1 MKKYVEKVN
10 RIAVTMEN
18 FTVKQIPRSANR
30 KADALSKLAS
40 AAFDHLSKEVLV
52 EVLKERSINGREIAP
67 LSTTIT
73 TWMTPL
79 IDYLTQGLLPSDDAE
94 ARKIKV
100 KAPQYAMRNDT
111 LYRRGHLEPWL
122 KCITAEEG
130 KSVLEEIHAGEAGAH
145 EGARALTGKTLRA
158 GVYWPE
164 IHSDAKEITK
174 KCIACQTFSP
184 LHHLPATPM
193 TSISSPWPFYQW
205 GIDIVGPF
213 SEAPGRVKFLIVA
226 VDYFTKWIEA
236 EAVASITGRNMI
248 KFMWKNIL
256 TRFGTPKVL
265 VSDNGLQFVEDPF
278 RTWCAERLIKQKF
291 TSVAHPQANGQ
302 TEVSNRTLVMG
313 LKKRLGKAKG
323 CWVEELPTVLWSYR
337 TTPRTSTNE
346 TPFKLTYGTEAVLP
360 PEIFI
365 GSLRT
370 TEFTEEKNNQDLRLN
385 LDILEEKRELA
396 NIRQACYKAATE
408 KYYNTRVREKRFRVG
423 DLVLRKN
430 EASHAEPRGK
440 LGPTWEGPYRVTE
453 ANPKGCYILETLEG
467 RAIPRTWNVQNL
479 KQFHF

>member
-1 MKKYVEKVN
+1 
-10 RIAVTMEN
+10 MET
-18 FTVKQIPRSANR
+18 FAVKQIPRSANR

-52 EVLKERSINGREIAP
+52 EVLKERSIDGQEIAP
-67 LSTTIT
+67 VSTTAA

-79 IDYLTQGLLPSDDAE
+79 IDYLTQGLLQTDDAE
-94 ARKIKV
+94 ARKVKM
-100 KAPQYAMRNDT
+100 KAPQYAIQNDT

-130 KSVLEEIHAGEAGAH
+130 KALLEEIHAGEAGAH
-145 EGARALTGKTLRA
+145 EGAMALTGKTLRA

-164 IHSDAKEITK
+164 SHSDVKEVTK
-174 KCIACQTFSP
+174 KCVACQTFSP
-184 LHHLPATPM
+184 LHHLPAAPM

-213 SEAPGRVKFLIVA
+213 PEAPGRVKFLIVA

-265 VSDNGLQFVEDPF
+265 VSDNVLQFAEDPF

-302 TEVSNRTLVMG
+302 TEVSNRTLMMG

-337 TTPRTSTNE
+337 TTPRTSIKK

-360 PEIFI
+360 PEIFV

-370 TEFTEEKNNQDLRLN
+370 TEFTEEKNNQDHRLN

-408 KYYNTRVREKRFRVG
+408 KYYNKRVKEKRFGIG

-440 LGPTWEGPYRVTE
+440 LGPTWEGPYIITE
-453 ANPKGCYILETLEG
+453 ASPKGCYILETLEG
-467 RAIPRTWNVQNL
+467 RAIPRTWNIQNL
-479 KQFHF
+479 KQFHY